1 MGQCTDASLDVLAR
15 TDAPDYPVGHSAR
28 FDLII
33 VSLARDPCVRDIG
46 RGLRELVVTDLSG
59 TRVWS
64 SLDCSFDT
72 HAEVQVLHP
81 HVPVTFSLIW
91 QARRSHP
98 HCSGP
103 RQAVGPG
110 VYQLSA
116 RLGTRVGGGTQFTLR
131 R

>member
-1 MGQCTDASLDVLAR
+1 MGQCADASLDVLAR
-15 TDAPDYPVGHSAR
+15 TESPSYPGGRSAR

-46 RGLRELVVTDLSG
+46 RGLRELVVTDLNG
-59 TRVWS
+59 TRLWS
-64 SLDCSFDT
+64 SMDCSLDT
-72 HAEVQVLHP
+72 HSDLQVLRP
-81 HVPVTFSLIW
+81 SAPVTFSLRW
-91 QARRSHP
+91 MARTSHP
-98 HCSGP
+98 RCSGP
-103 RQAVGPG
+103 RQTIGPG